1 MLMIKVVF
9 FIIISA
15 NFFQFIVESRNIGKK
30 VLRDADYEAS
40 GDYFENAQEE
50 TTSKNEIKSQSNSF
64 EDENSDDGVT
74 CSETNV
80 TKILSS
86 YELENFVL
94 VLFKVN
100 FTANEKELI

>member
-1 MLMIKVVF
+1 MIKVAF
-9 FIIISA
+9 FILISS
-15 NFFQFIVESRNIGKK
+15 NFYQIAVVGRNIGKK

-40 GDYFENAQEE
+40 GDYFENAHEE
-50 TTSKNEIKSQSNSF
+50 TSTKNEIKTQSSSL

-74 CSETNV
+74 CSDTNV

-86 YELENFVL
+86 YDLENFVL

>member
-1 MLMIKVVF
+1 MIKVALCAL
-9 FIIISA
+9 ISA
-15 NFFQFIVESRNIGKK
+15 NFNNLIVESRNIGKK
-30 VLRDADYEAS
+30 ALRDADYEAS

-50 TTSKNEIKSQSNSF
+50 GTTQKEVKSQSNSS

-86 YELENFVL
+86 FELENFVL
-94 VLFKVN
+94 AFFKVN
-100 FTANEKELI
+100 FTANEQELI